1 MRIFFIL
8 IIATLSAIA
17 ALAQGN
23 MLCQGY
29 HWTEDEGNRMMK
41 QFATEWSDSTS
52 WEARASRIRQGI
64 LEGMQYDKMPKI
76 SGNFDAIINGT
87 REMDGYIV
95 ENIAI
100 RSFPGFYITGNL
112 YRPAEKQEKYA
123 AILSPH
129 GHLKDNRFTH

>member
-41 QFATEWSDSTS
+41 QFATEWSDSDLLGS
-52 WEARASRIRQGI
+52 AR
-64 LEGMQYDKMPKI
+64 
-76 SGNFDAIINGT
+76 
-87 REMDGYIV
+87 
-95 ENIAI
+95 
-100 RSFPGFYITGNL
+100 
-112 YRPAEKQEKYA
+112 
-123 AILSPH
+123 
-129 GHLKDNRFTH
+129 